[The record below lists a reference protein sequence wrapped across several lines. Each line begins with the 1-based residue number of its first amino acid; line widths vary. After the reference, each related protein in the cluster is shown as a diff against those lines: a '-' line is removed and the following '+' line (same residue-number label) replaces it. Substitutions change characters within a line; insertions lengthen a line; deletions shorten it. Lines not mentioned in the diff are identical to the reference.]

1 MSTPRVSRPA
11 LLVAAIVVAVVV
23 LYLLRGALFPFVVGT
38 ALAYMVHPVVKAF
51 ERLMPWR
58 KDRPHLSR
66 FIAILIVYLAAIGAI
81 TGSLFIIIPP
91 AFEQATAFMES
102 LPLFFDNAQATV
114 EAWNEQLSGSIPE
127 ELRQQIADAFENA
140 GVILIGS
147 FQGILGRMFSL
158 VSSALTIVIGL
169 AIVPV
174 FLFYILKDAEDL
186 SERFVSL
193 FPVNAHVHARNI
205 ITIINHVLSNY
216 VKAQLFLAIVV
227 GVMVYIGLLALGIKF
242 PILLATIAG
251 FTELIPIIGPILGAI
266 PGIFVTLATAPEKIV
281 WVALLYLAV
290 QVLENSL
297 LVPRIQSQALRV
309 HPVAIMLALVIG
321 SEFAGLYGIILG
333 PPLLAAAKEV
343 FFYARSWNPPR
354 PVDGAEPSADGLV
367 ADQIETDPLE
377 SESESDSST

>member
-1 MSTPRVSRPA
+1 
-11 LLVAAIVVAVVV
+11 
-23 LYLLRGALFPFVVGT
+23 
-38 ALAYMVHPVVKAF
+38 
-51 ERLMPWR
+51 
-58 KDRPHLSR
+58 
-66 FIAILIVYLAAIGAI
+66 
-81 TGSLFIIIPP
+81 
-91 AFEQATAFMES
+91 
-102 LPLFFDNAQATV
+102 
-114 EAWNEQLSGSIPE
+114 
-127 ELRQQIADAFENA
+127 
-140 GVILIGS
+140 
-147 FQGILGRMFSL
+147 
-158 VSSALTIVIGL
+158 
-169 AIVPV
+169 
-174 FLFYILKDAEDL
+174 
-186 SERFVSL
+186 
-193 FPVNAHVHARNI
+193 
-205 ITIINHVLSNY
+205 